1 MTNVEP
7 QKEREELLV
16 RQAEELVFETLYSPV
31 DLSALLATAD
41 GRGRIRRVSPAH
53 LYYGLQKLEDS
64 EIITLLPHITQEQW
78 TGVLDLDLW
87 SKDEMSTGAFL
98 RLEGFIAGAD
108 DPVARKLIR
117 AADPELWS
125 LLFKRRLRIHQRI
138 EDEFEGAP
146 EEGERLETPDGAFLL
161 ILPED
166 PEESRR
172 LRALVSRLFGLE
184 PELAAIL
191 LLEAQARTSVE
202 LEEEGYQNRK
212 RRIETAGFQDYFESL
227 EIYSVLS
234 PDDPLPE
241 KKRESTVELSTLP
254 TLRAGPA
261 SEQLLLFQAISSIAA
276 PADHQLVLEEFF
288 FVCNKVLSADQASP
302 ADQEQVRT
310 SIRKTLTGINLG
322 LDWWSE
328 GNLQKA
334 SDGLTRYYLQSFF
347 QHGHSRLM
355 ELRQRAQSV
364 STPPAPGSFEEDFL
378 EALTRPYPL
387 LAEMRGGKIG
397 RRLFRSRDDLEEA
410 RSVLERVLSS

>member
-16 RQAEELVFETLYSPV
+16 RQAAELVFETLYSPV

-41 GRGRIRRVSPAH
+41 GRARIRRVSPAH

-117 AADPELWS
+117 AADSELWS

-191 LLEAQARTSVE
+191 LLEAQVRTSVE

-328 GNLQKA
+328 GNLQEA